1 MIYNFMRMI
10 LFFDLPMQTK
20 QEVRIY
26 TRFRKYL
33 IKSGFNML
41 QFSVYGKI
49 FNNVD
54 SANKYMKVIKKNVP
68 TQGQI
73 RIMIVTE
80 KQYADIEIIIGGKSK
95 QEEKITVD
103 PFLLL

>member
-1 MIYNFMRMI
+1 MRMI

-41 QFSVYGKI
+41 QFSVYSKI

-54 SANKYMKVIKKNVP
+54 SANKYMKIIKKNVP

-95 QEEKITVD
+95 QEEKITID

>member
-10 LFFDLPMQTK
+10 VFFDLPMQTK
-20 QEVRIY
+20 NEIKIY

-41 QFSVYGKI
+41 QFSVYSKI

-54 SANKYMKVIKKNVP
+54 SANKYIKILKKNVP
-68 TQGQI
+68 SQGQI

-95 QEEKITVD
+95 QEEKITVE
-103 PFLLL
+103 PFLQL

>member
-1 MIYNFMRMI
+1 MI

-41 QFSVYGKI
+41 QFSVYSKI

-54 SANKYMKVIKKNVP
+54 SANKYMKIIKKNMP

-95 QEEKITVD
+95 QEEKITID

>member
-1 MIYNFMRMI
+1 MRMI
-10 LFFDLPMQTK
+10 VFFDLPMQTK
-20 QEVRIY
+20 NEIKIY

-41 QFSVYGKI
+41 QFSVYSKI

-54 SANKYMKVIKKNVP
+54 SANKYIKILKKNVP
-68 TQGQI
+68 SQGQI

-95 QEEKITVD
+95 QEEKITVET
-103 PFLLL
+103 FLQL